1 MERGCRRGSQSGRV
15 LGFSRPFWV
24 YRGLDVGSGFMM
36 FGVDMSRPGVLNA
49 IATGSA
55 MPIRVADRQ
64 ANII

>member
-1 MERGCRRGSQSGRV
+1 
-15 LGFSRPFWV
+15 
-24 YRGLDVGSGFMM
+24 MM
-36 FGVDMSRPGVLNA
+36 FGVDMSRAGVLNA